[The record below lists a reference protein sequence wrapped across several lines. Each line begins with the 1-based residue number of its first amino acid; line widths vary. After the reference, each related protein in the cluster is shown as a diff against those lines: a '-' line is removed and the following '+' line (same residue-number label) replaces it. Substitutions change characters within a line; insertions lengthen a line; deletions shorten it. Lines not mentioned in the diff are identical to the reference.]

1 MRMTHSFPITSLI
14 IALAITLISM
24 ALLYAFPAGVW
35 ASWPPATCLATGC
48 FCEAA
53 NPLSPVKQAVNAW
66 SSLAY
71 VFPGVVILGRVRG
84 LKRQSSG
91 FRAEYAAIVGAAALV
106 VGLGSAFYH
115 ASLTFTGQ
123 FFDILGMYLLS
134 AFMLVYALER
144 SLNWKPRQTLVT
156 FLLVNGGLTL
166 VQVLVP
172 ETRRYC
178 FAILLLAGLILEY
191 RLVFT
196 HKITARAGWLN
207 LGLGLFALA
216 FGIWN
221 LDNLGIACDPAGLL
235 QGHAVWH
242 VLGAAGVGCL
252 YRYYRSEN
260 GEKIPPPFLM

>member
-1 MRMTHSFPITSLI
+1 MRVTHLFPFTSLI
-14 IALAITLISM
+14 IALAISLISM
-24 ALLYAFPAGVW
+24 AVLYAFPAGVW
-35 ASWPPATCLATGC
+35 ASWPPATCLTTGC

-71 VFPGVVILGRVRG
+71 VFPGLVILGRLG
-84 LKRQSSG
+84 ELKRQSTG
-91 FRAEYAAIVGAAALV
+91 FPAEYAAIIGAAAV
-106 VGLGSAFYH
+106 AVGLGSAFYH

-134 AFMLVYALER
+134 AFLLVYALER
-144 SLNWKPRQTLVT
+144 SLHWKSRQTLVT
-156 FLLVNGGLTL
+156 YLMVNIGLTL
-166 VQVLVP
+166 IQVLVP

-178 FAILLLAGLILEY
+178 FAILLLAGLLSEY

-196 HKITARAGWLN
+196 HKITVRAGWLN

-221 LDNLGIACDPAGLL
+221 LDNLGIGCDPASLL
-235 QGHAVWH
+235 QGHAAWH
-242 VLGAAGVGCL
+242 VLGAAGLGCL
-252 YRYYRSEN
+252 YRYYRSEAS
-260 GEKIPPPFLM
+260 EKIPDRQ